1 MIASSM
7 IEGSIKDEISSGKS
21 ETGYFYFY
29 NIDDKGYV
37 SNIDDSDISKL
48 KISVPK
54 ELDKSGD
61 VIRVIIIIIILI

>member
-1 MIASSM
+1 MVSQRQVIL
-7 IEGSIKDEISSGKS
+7 
-21 ETGYFYFY
+21 FY
-29 NIDDKGYV
+29 NIDDKGYA

-61 VIRVIIIIIILI
+61 VIKGNYNYYYINLK

>member
-1 MIASSM
+1 MRTAARGRFFRS
-7 IEGSIKDEISSGKS
+7 
-21 ETGYFYFY
+21 YLYFY
-29 NIDDKGYV
+29 NIDNGGYG

-61 VIRVIIIIIILI
+61 VITGNYNDYYINLK

>member
-1 MIASSM
+1 MKFQVVSQRQVI
-7 IEGSIKDEISSGKS
+7 
-21 ETGYFYFY
+21 F
-29 NIDDKGYV
+29 IDDKGYA

-61 VIRVIIIIIILI
+61 VIKGNYNYYYINLK